1 MKRLLLIF
9 ALIGAIV
16 SVSARETLS
25 LKHCIAIGID
35 NNLSLKMAEGEVRK
49 GKQTIS
55 ENRAKLLP
63 QINAVAGFNDNFD
76 PPVSVTDGTAYGK
89 KYNIT
94 V

>member
-35 NNLSLKMAEGEVRK
+35 NNLSLKMAEGEVRAPRSFARHRRAR
-49 GKQTIS
+49 KQSKTYENECSNNNLMPFGSGPTIPS
-55 ENRAKLLP
+55 GQR
-63 QINAVAGFNDNFD
+63 
-76 PPVSVTDGTAYGK
+76 
-89 KYNIT
+89 
-94 V
+94 